1 MANQDFIFSN
11 KVRYRLLRHLSF
23 WAVYYVYT
31 VLNSLSTL
39 KITAA
44 FTASLFRNTLNEA
57 LQFLPLYLFSVYFS
71 IYFILPQ
78 YARKRNIF
86 LFLSGSFFL
95 LLVAFI
101 PGHFITQRY
110 LETTGQPV
118 SQGGQIIFFLG
129 KCFGELII
137 ITGAAV
143 IIRIMKDYSL
153 KQKENERL
161 VAENVSN
168 KLQLLKMKI
177 HPRILFEC
185 LQNVYR
191 DIETGNEH
199 APEMILKLSELLNYL
214 LYEGQQNQI
223 SLNKEI
229 QMIQNYIELKK
240 LEYKSKLDVQVA
252 LHTGNG
258 SFDISP
264 GLFLPFLEI
273 AILPF
278 GEPEKP
284 LCISVELGLLSSELF
299 FIIKNNVAGEKV
311 IAGIAA
317 SSILENTKKRLEI
330 FYPRRHTLQVYH
342 GAGDFN
348 IKLQIELNPN
358 THYRN
363 MQRDENLIYEH
374 T

>member
-1 MANQDFIFSN
+1 M
-11 KVRYRLLRHLSF
+11 
-23 WAVYYVYT
+23 YT
-31 VLNSLSTL
+31 VINNLSTL

-44 FTASLFRNTLNEA
+44 FTASLYRNTLNEA

-78 YARKRNIF
+78 YTRKRNIF
-86 LFLSGSFFL
+86 LFSSSSFL
-95 LLVAFI
+95 LLIVAFTA
-101 PGHFITQRY
+101 GHFITQRY
-110 LETTGQPV
+110 LEYSGQPI
-118 SQGGQIIFFLG
+118 SQGRQIIFFLG

-143 IIRIMKDYSL
+143 IIRITKDYSL

-161 VAENVSN
+161 VAENISN

-177 HPRILFEC
+177 HPHILFEC

-191 DIETGNEH
+191 DIEAGNEH

-214 LYEGQQNQI
+214 LYEGQQNHI
-223 SLNKEI
+223 SLYKEI

-240 LEYKSKLDVQVA
+240 LEYKSRLDVQVA
-252 LHTGNG
+252 LQTGKG
-258 SFDISP
+258 SFEIAP
-264 GLFLPFLEI
+264 GLFLPLLEI

-284 LCISVELGLLSSELF
+284 LFISVELGLLSSELF

-311 IAGIAA
+311 MAGNTA
-317 SSILENTKKRLEI
+317 SSFLENTKKRLEI
-330 FYPRRHTLQVYH
+330 FYPHSHTLQVYH
-342 GAGDFN
+342 GAGDFYL
-348 IKLQIELNPN
+348 KLQIELNPN

-363 MQRDENLIYEH
+363 MQHDENLIYEH